1 MPYRPHVDPYL
12 MCPACFQAET
22 HQRQV
27 LFFIVEQST
36 EMGDCPFACFMVHP
50 ALDGGALCPGNGY
63 NAVSNKWQYLNSY
76 TDGIITADTAGRYLL
91 TNQNLKFANINWTF
105 FIAGGVVVVLIGIAY
120 VVLKKRYWFW

>member
-1 MPYRPHVDPYL
+1 MAQRVLSVFPAALSVRPKALENDSAGGLYL
-12 MCPACFQAET
+12 
-22 HQRQV
+22 
-27 LFFIVEQST
+27 
-36 EMGDCPFACFMVHP
+36 
-50 ALDGGALCPGNGY
+50 Y

>member
-1 MPYRPHVDPYL
+1 MRIDLDVSTYTRLYL
-12 MCPACFQAET
+12 
-22 HQRQV
+22 
-27 LFFIVEQST
+27 
-36 EMGDCPFACFMVHP
+36 
-50 ALDGGALCPGNGY
+50 Y

-120 VVLKKRYWFW
+120 VVLKSATGSGNFQSHSFMKQQDPL

>member
-36 EMGDCPFACFMVHP
+36 EMGDCPFSCFMVHP
-50 ALDGGALCPGNGY
+50 ALDGGALSPGNGAVNRAFLRCMSKY
-63 NAVSNKWQYLNSY
+63 NGPVFPPDSAPGHLF
-76 TDGIITADTAGRYLL
+76 R
-91 TNQNLKFANINWTF
+91 
-105 FIAGGVVVVLIGIAY
+105 
-120 VVLKKRYWFW
+120 